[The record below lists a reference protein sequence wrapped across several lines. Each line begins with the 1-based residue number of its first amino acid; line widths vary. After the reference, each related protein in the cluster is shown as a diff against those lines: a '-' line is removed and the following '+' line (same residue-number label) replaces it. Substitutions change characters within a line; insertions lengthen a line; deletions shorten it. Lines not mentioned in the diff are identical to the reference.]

1 MVAIVILIT
10 SILIQF
16 IAAFLALRLLWVIK
30 KTPAWG
36 IIALAICLMAV
47 RRCIA
52 LYQLLF
58 GGSPTPLDQTAE
70 LVGLLISILMLV
82 GIAWIGH
89 LFLFFRSSEEA
100 LRRQM
105 MQTCMDG
112 IIANDLRGNIF
123 IFNDNAA
130 KLLGYNQEEVMG
142 KIPVQELYPPGIA
155 SEIKGKILAAVLGG
169 EGIFREL

>member
-1 MVAIVILIT
+1 
-10 SILIQF
+10 
-16 IAAFLALRLLWVIK
+16 
-30 KTPAWG
+30 
-36 IIALAICLMAV
+36 
-47 RRCIA
+47 
-52 LYQLLF
+52 
-58 GGSPTPLDQTAE
+58 
-70 LVGLLISILMLV
+70 
-82 GIAWIGH
+82 
-89 LFLFFRSSEEA
+89 
-100 LRRQM
+100 

-169 EGIFREL
+169 REF